1 MPTPRELTGREALR
15 ALLPPQLEYVRP
27 GGGTLRTADEV
38 IDQYEREWAVMSNSR
53 VEVRELFESDNGIIA
68 EVTIG
73 ATINGCSRSVEA
85 APAHRWVAGRLIR
98 NRLYADPLP
107 AEVWAVQ
114 PPAGTSR

>member
-1 MPTPRELTGREALR
+1 MPCCRPSSSTFGRVEARSELLTRSS
-15 ALLPPQLEYVRP
+15 
-27 GGGTLRTADEV
+27 TSTC
-38 IDQYEREWAVMSNSR
+38 EWAVMSSSR
-53 VEVRELFESDNGIIA
+53 VEVRELFESDDGIIA

-73 ATINGCSRSVEA
+73 ATINGRSRSVEA